1 MPYFR
6 IQMHPDWSDHSVVFA
21 QQGLRCMGAIG
32 LDFDLGEDPLE
43 NLSLNN
49 WKDPDD
55 FERAKRIHERLHNNE
70 GVTKSLAGFY
80 HLEQGDIILLHGGMI
95 PVALVEVTGPYY
107 MVENNNQVR
116 SGLIWEGNDEYYW
129 DWPRHRIPVK
139 ILGWYE
145 EDSNNCVGLLGL
157 RPPSQGTFSSLR
169 DNTSETFKKMSIW
182 ESFSKKKEESDNPVV
197 VGQPIS
203 VEVFENFKQ
212 IILHG
217 PPGTSKTYQAKRM
230 AAKLMFDINEEEI
243 DDLVNDLVNQEEKS
257 GTGEFADKRFRIIR
271 DHNKS
276 DEYKGQW
283 AIVQFHPAYNY
294 EDFVRGIQ
302 VSGQDEK
309 IRYENVQRIFSAMC
323 KAAENNKDKKYV
335 LIIDEINRAHIA
347 AVLGELIYGLEYR
360 NARITTPYAIEGDDT
375 LSVPKNLYIIGT
387 MNTADRSIGH
397 IDYAVRRRFAFIAC
411 PPNPDVLENYY
422 NNKTEALKN
431 LAKLLFEA
439 VCNVFKKENLNEF
452 DLEDVCPGHT
462 YFMAENEPKLR
473 NKFIYQVYPLL
484 REYYKDGILRQNV
497 TQMRLPNG
505 NMVPLDRA
513 VSPHKLLD
521 ML

>member
-21 QQGLRCMGAIG
+21 QQGLRCMRAIG
-32 LDFDLGEDPLE
+32 LDFDLGEDPLA

-49 WKDPDD
+49 WRDPDD

-145 EDSNNCVGLLGL
+145 EDGNNCDGLLGL
-157 RPPSQGTFSSLR
+157 RPPAQGTFSSLK

-182 ESFSKKKEESDNPVV
+182 EYFSKKKDQEPVDEDMPKTDR
-197 VGQPIS
+197 QLN
-203 VEVFENFKQ
+203 VFENFKQ

-230 AAKLMFDINEEEI
+230 AAKLMFIVNDEGI
-243 DDLVNDLVNQEEKS
+243 DDLVNQEEENGAGAFS
-257 GTGEFADKRFRIIR
+257 NKRFRIIR

-309 IRYENVQRIFSAMC
+309 VRYENVQRIFSAMC

-411 PPNPDVLENYY
+411 PPDPIVLENYY
-422 NNKTEALKN
+422 NNKPEAPKN

-462 YFMAENEPKLR
+462 YFMAENESKLR
-473 NKFIYQVYPLL
+473 NKFIYQIYPLL

>member
-1 MPYFR
+1 MR
-6 IQMHPDWSDHSVVFA
+6 
-21 QQGLRCMGAIG
+21 AIG
-32 LDFDLGEDPLE
+32 LDFDLGEDPLA

-49 WKDPDD
+49 WKYPDD
-55 FERAKRIHERLHNNE
+55 FEGAKRIHERLHNNE

-80 HLEQGDIILLHGGMI
+80 HLKQGDIILLHGGMI

-145 EDSNNCVGLLGL
+145 EDGNNCDGLLGL
-157 RPPSQGTFSSLR
+157 RPPAQGTFSSLK

-182 ESFSKKKEESDNPVV
+182 ENFSKKKDREPVDEDMSKTDS
-197 VGQPIS
+197 QLN
-203 VEVFENFKQ
+203 VFENFKQ

-230 AAKLMFDINEEEI
+230 AAKLMFIINDEEI
-243 DDLVNDLVNQEEKS
+243 DDLVNQEEENGAGAFS
-257 GTGEFADKRFRIIR
+257 NKRFRIIR

-323 KAAENNKDKKYV
+323 KAAENN
-335 LIIDEINRAHIA
+335 ER
-347 AVLGELIYGLEYR
+347 
-360 NARITTPYAIEGDDT
+360 
-375 LSVPKNLYIIGT
+375 
-387 MNTADRSIGH
+387 
-397 IDYAVRRRFAFIAC
+397 
-411 PPNPDVLENYY
+411 PP
-422 NNKTEALKN
+422 
-431 LAKLLFEA
+431 
-439 VCNVFKKENLNEF
+439 
-452 DLEDVCPGHT
+452 PG
-462 YFMAENEPKLR
+462 
-473 NKFIYQVYPLL
+473 
-484 REYYKDGILRQNV
+484 
-497 TQMRLPNG
+497 
-505 NMVPLDRA
+505 
-513 VSPHKLLD
+513 
-521 ML
+521 